1 MNIGKAH
8 LENRNSGKASETFE
22 AAVRLRPNSAPAKRN
37 LARSQYLALNFDAAL
52 ETLAQARALEPDS
65 TATSYLTGLAH
76 SRASRFEQALPHLE
90 RAVRLDPH
98 TATLRY
104 QLSTVLHTL
113 GRHEQAVEQLRE
125 TVRLDPLHA
134 SAHYR
139 LGSHA
144 RKAGDKDE
152 FLRQHREF
160 LRLRKLLGEAARNPK
175 TLEQCVYA
183 QPEPPRL
190 PGRPGQAERDREP
203 IKVQFADT
211 TPAVFGKEADRAAT
225 AAAVIDV
232 EPDGRCTLL
241 VVAPEGTLALLG
253 MSPEGRFV
261 RQTVA
266 PDLPQ
271 VGGVRRCLVGDFH
284 DDVPEGVRYDP
295 RKHIHNDVLLL
306 SDRGVRLLK
315 RIAAAKF
322 DDVTKRAGLLNLE
335 ASAAAWLDYEHD
347 GDLDLLLAIDGG
359 LQLWQN
365 NGDGSFANVTA
376 TSAITDAGAVVAVAA
391 ADLNSD
397 LAVDFLALRG
407 KEPTIVFENQRVGQF
422 ARQLE
427 PPGPWPPAGQVLV
440 NDLNNDGQVDAAL
453 FSDREG
459 VVLFGRS
466 SRRQR
471 LALEGIQVAAAV
483 LIDFDNDG
491 WLDILVAG
499 SSAGETERGAV
510 RLWRNVG
517 GNAWVDA
524 TSASGLTALE
534 SPPIVDVVA
543 GDFEGDG
550 DSDLLL
556 VEAGGRLR
564 FLRNDGGDKNG
575 QLKIRLIPTKTNPS
589 GYGTHLEVRA
599 GSFWVTRSASA
610 VPVEIGL
617 GGRTQLDS
625 VQTIW
630 TNGVIDNQIG
640 IASGRTPLEIVE
652 SNVAVGSCP
661 LLYAWDGER
670 FRFITDIVGNSPVG
684 MPLTRD
690 MLMPADPDEI
700 VAIGRAETFLPRDGD
715 FTIEITSEFREAV
728 YLDHV
733 QLLAVDHPSNV
744 EVHPTDKLVGP
755 PFPDSL
761 IRALGA
767 EKRLVAAVSD
777 DGIDFA
783 EALRTIDGIYVLPGV
798 PLPAPYRGMCHPA
811 SLTLD
816 FGAIDATQPLVLA
829 LTGWLQYGDA
839 STNIA
844 LSQNPALT
852 VIPPMLEAEIGPDVW
867 TPVDVRVGMP
877 AGKTK
882 TILCDLAGR
891 LPEGVRR
898 LRLTGTFE
906 IHWDR
911 IALFEGRPI
920 PGGQPLE
927 VLPRAARLY
936 QRGFS
941 EIKSRA
947 PGHPTTPDYDAV
959 RDHPPWRTT
968 LQGWC
973 TRYGDVLD
981 LLTRRDNSLVILN
994 GGDAVTVEFA
1004 ATELPP
1010 PADGLER
1017 SFFLYSVGW
1026 DKDADHNVLTGQTI
1040 EPIPFDESAR
1050 GGETDEVD
1058 SDWRLRY
1065 NTRWVRRDHFA
1076 RKR

>member
-1 MNIGKAH
+1 MNVGKAQ
-8 LENRNSGKASETFE
+8 LENRNSAKAMQTYE

-52 ETLAQARALEPDS
+52 ETLRQARALDPDS
-65 TATSYLTGLAH
+65 VATSYLTGMAH

-104 QLSTVLHTL
+104 QLSAVLQAL
-113 GRHEQAVEQLRE
+113 ERHEQAVEQLRE

-139 LGSHA
+139 LVSYA
-144 RKAGDKDE
+144 RKSGDKDE
-152 FLRQHREF
+152 LQRRNREF
-160 LRLRKLLGEAARNPK
+160 LRLRKLLGEASRNPK
-175 TLEQCVYA
+175 ALEQCVYS

-190 PGRPGQAERDREP
+190 TGRPGEVERDREP
-203 IKVQFADT
+203 IKVQFTDA
-211 TPAVFGKEADRAAT
+211 TPVVFGKEADRAAT
-225 AAAVIDV
+225 AAAVIEV
-232 EPDGRCTLL
+232 QPDGRCILF
-241 VVAPEGTLALLG
+241 VVAPDGTLALLSL
-253 MSPEGRFV
+253 SPEGRFV
-261 RQTVA
+261 RRTVA
-266 PDLPQ
+266 SDLPKA
-271 VGGVRRCLVGDFH
+271 GGVRRCLVGDFH
-284 DDVPEGVRYDP
+284 DDVPEGARYDP

-306 SDRGVRLLK
+306 SDHGVRLLK
-315 RIAAAKF
+315 RTSAAKF
-322 DDVTKRAGLLNLE
+322 DDVTRRAGLPNLN
-335 ASAAAWLDYEHD
+335 AGAAAWLDYEHD
-347 GDLDLLLAIDGG
+347 GDLDLLLASDGG
-359 LQLWQN
+359 PQLWQN

-376 TSAITDAGAVVAVAA
+376 TSGITDTGAVVAVVA

-407 KEPTIVFENQRVGQF
+407 KEPTIVFENQRMGQF
-422 ARQLE
+422 ARQKE
-427 PPGPWPPAGQVLV
+427 PPGPWPPAEHVLI
-440 NDLNNDGQVDAAL
+440 NDLDNDGHVDVLL
-453 FSDREG
+453 FSGREG

-466 SRRQR
+466 SQR
-471 LALEGIQVAAAV
+471 ERLDLDGIRVAAAV

-499 SSAGETERGAV
+499 SSTRETERGAV
-510 RLWRNVG
+510 RLWRNDG
-517 GNAWVDA
+517 GKTWVDA
-524 TSASGLTALE
+524 TSASGLAALV
-534 SPPIVDVVA
+534 SPPIVDVVV
-543 GDFEGDG
+543 GDFEADG
-550 DSDLLL
+550 DSDLLF

-599 GSFWVTRSASA
+599 GSFWVTRSAGA

-630 TNGVIDNQIG
+630 TNGVVDNQIG
-640 IASGRTPLEIVE
+640 IEARRLPLEIVE

-670 FRFITDIVGNSPVG
+670 FRFITDLLGNSPVG
-684 MPLTRD
+684 MPLARGR
-690 MLMPADPDEI
+690 LMTADSDEI
-700 VAIGRAETFLPRDGD
+700 VAIGRAETFSPRDGD
-715 FTIEITSEFREAV
+715 FTIEITSEFREAL

-733 QLLAVDHPSNV
+733 RLLAIDHPSSV

-755 PFPDSL
+755 PFPDSR

-767 EKRLVAAVSD
+767 QKRLLTAVSH
-777 DGIDFA
+777 DGIDFG
-783 EALRTIDGIYVLPGV
+783 EALRTINGVYVLPGV

-844 LSQNPALT
+844 LSQNHALT
-852 VIPPMLEAEIGPDVW
+852 VIPPTLEAEIGSDVW

-877 AGKTK
+877 VGKTK

-911 IALFEGRPI
+911 IALFEGLPM

-941 EIKSRA
+941 EIKFRA

-973 TRYGDVLD
+973 TRYGDVLQ
-981 LLTRRDNSLVILN
+981 LLTRRDNVLVILN
-994 GGDAVTVEFA
+994 AGDAVTVEFG

-1010 PADGLER
+1010 LADGLER
-1017 SFFLYSVGW
+1017 TFFLYSVGW
-1026 DKDADHNVLTGQTI
+1026 DKDADYNVLTGQTV
-1040 EPIPFDESAR
+1040 EPLPFDEGVR
-1050 GGETDEVD
+1050 RTRTDDVD
-1058 SDWRLRY
+1058 PGWRLRY

-1076 RKR
+1076 GKR